1 VSLAQPT
8 VEIVLVYYLTTNCVG
23 SEIFSKYFTQAPALC
38 NLMDKLNG
46 LEGLMIFAHGNKF
59 PRPPYNKLHNV
70 ELPQDRAKVEIVKV
84 IEKLIGLKVD
94 CPQARQQ
101 HTWFIQRGL
110 HQLGEGVD

>member
-1 VSLAQPT
+1 MAKV
-8 VEIVLVYYLTTNCVG
+8 
-23 SEIFSKYFTQAPALC
+23 
-38 NLMDKLNG
+38 DG
-46 LEGLMIFAHGNKF
+46 LEGLTIVAHSNVF
-59 PRPPYNKLHNV
+59 PRPLNNKVHNV